1 MMKKMVMM
9 MIHLPELPTDF
20 LIGESTAW
28 MRRKLNLL
36 TVWALISLI
45 GITHMFQQLSQLTL
59 PLPLPHSLPL
69 LILGRLAGVIS
80 VRVSSP
86 TYVKMLLIIPS
97 SHSSRSFE
105 NWPWR

>member
-20 LIGESTAW
+20 LRGESTAW